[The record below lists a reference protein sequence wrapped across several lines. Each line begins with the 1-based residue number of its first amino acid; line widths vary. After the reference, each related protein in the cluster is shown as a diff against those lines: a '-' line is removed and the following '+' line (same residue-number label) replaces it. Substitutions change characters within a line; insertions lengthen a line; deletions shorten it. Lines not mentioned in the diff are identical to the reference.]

1 MHFLT
6 FYIEFYA
13 SLQRRHTE
21 GKRCLYSVCFSGTR
35 YVMECTGDQTKHL
48 FTATHRPKF
57 LALKDKEVVAVVG
70 VELAEL
76 TLIYVITVS
85 EEE

>member
-1 MHFLT
+1 MHLFRDATL
-6 FYIEFYA
+6 
-13 SLQRRHTE
+13 E
-21 GKRCLYSVCFSGTR
+21 GRGVCTVCVF

-57 LALKDKEVVAVVG
+57 LALEDKEVVAVVG

-85 EEE
+85 EVE